1 MGNLVIKI
9 RVYVWIKSFFIF
21 PENAEVPLSL
31 ILTQWQPR
39 CKGGLINI
47 HHMPPNEVNRA

>member
-9 RVYVWIKSFFIF
+9 RVYVWIKAFFIF

-31 ILTQWQPR
+31 SLAHPDPVAT
-39 CKGGLINI
+39 
-47 HHMPPNEVNRA
+47 

>member
-1 MGNLVIKI
+1 MYGSSLF
-9 RVYVWIKSFFIF
+9 SFFLKMQRC
-21 PENAEVPLSL
+21 LSHSHWL